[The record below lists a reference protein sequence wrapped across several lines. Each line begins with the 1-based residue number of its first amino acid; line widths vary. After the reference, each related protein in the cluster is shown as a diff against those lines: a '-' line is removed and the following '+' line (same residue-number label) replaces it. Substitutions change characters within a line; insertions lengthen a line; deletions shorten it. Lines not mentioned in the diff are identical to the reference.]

1 MSSNIRINRVCNYC
15 NQKFV
20 AKTFTTKYCSHKCN
34 QRDYKKRIKEEKLLK
49 SKEEY
54 LIDSKISKLKKV
66 TPTFDIEL
74 LKSKSY
80 LSISEVCV
88 LMNMCD
94 STVRKLI
101 KEERIKTIR
110 LGKKHIIPKSQLDN
124 LVN

>member
-34 QRDYKKRIKEEKLLK
+34 QRDYKRRIKEEKLLK

-54 LIDSKISKLKKV
+54 SIDSKISKLKKV

>member
-54 LIDSKISKLKKV
+54 SIDSKISKLKKV

-101 KEERIKTIR
+101 KEERIKTIL

>member
-20 AKTFTTKYCSHKCN
+20 AKTFTTKYCCHKCN
-34 QRDYKKRIKEEKLLK
+34 QRDYKRRIKEEKLLK

-54 LIDSKISKLKKV
+54 SIDSKISKLKKV

-124 LVN
+124 

>member
-54 LIDSKISKLKKV
+54 SIDSKISKLKKV

-80 LSISEVCV
+80 LTISEVCV